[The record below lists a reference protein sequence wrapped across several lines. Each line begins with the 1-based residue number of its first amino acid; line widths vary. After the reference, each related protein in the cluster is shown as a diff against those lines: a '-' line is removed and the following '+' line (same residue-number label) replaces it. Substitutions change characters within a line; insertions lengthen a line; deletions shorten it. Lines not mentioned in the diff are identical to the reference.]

1 MASRVRPENRSESCR
16 TLVRAEQEFG
26 TREDLRE
33 EEAQTEIAAV
43 VLQKALRKVLM
54 VLKAKIINNICLN
67 SHPAGCSADVARQ
80 IAYVRSKGVVKNGP
94 KNVLVIG
101 SSTGYGLA
109 TRIEA
114 AFGAGAKTIG
124 VAFEK
129 AGSEKGPGTAGYYN
143 TIAFDKAAKK
153 EGLFSLSFNGDAFG
167 DEMKAQVVAAI
178 KEHLGTVDLVVYS
191 LASPVRTDPK
201 TGIMHRSVLKPLGT
215 EFTAKSVDPFK
226 GEIRV
231 STVAPATEEE
241 LAATVK
247 VMGGEDWELWIDALE
262 SNGLLAPGAVTV
274 AYSYIGPQVTYPF
287 YRSGTIGK
295 AKEHLEK
302 TSHSLS
308 ARLKKSVGGAAF
320 VSVNK
325 ALVTKASAVIPAVS
339 LYISLLYKVMKR
351 HGNHEGCIEQIVR
364 LFTDRLYTGKAIP
377 VDGDGLIRI
386 DDWEMAPAI
395 QKEVA
400 DLWDQV
406 TPETLKDLCDVKG
419 FEEDFLQ
426 LNGFAIPGVDYEADV
441 DTAVLENG
449 V

>member
-1 MASRVRPENRSESCR
+1 
-16 TLVRAEQEFG
+16 
-26 TREDLRE
+26 
-33 EEAQTEIAAV
+33 
-43 VLQKALRKVLM
+43 M
-54 VLKAKIINNICLN
+54 VIKAKIINNICLN

-80 IAYVRSKGVVKNGP
+80 IAYVRSKGPVKNGP

-109 TRIEA
+109 TRIES
-114 AFGAGAKTIG
+114 AFGAGARTIG

-129 AGSEKGPGTAGYYN
+129 AGSEKGPGTAGFYN

-167 DEMKAQVVAAI
+167 DEMKATVVAAV
-178 KEHLGTVDLVVYS
+178 KEHLGTVDLIVYS

-201 TGIMHRSVLKPLGT
+201 TGIMYRSVLKPLGA
-215 EFTAKSVDPFK
+215 EFTAKSIDPFK
-226 GEIRV
+226 GELKI
-231 STVAPATEEE
+231 STIAPATDEEA
-241 LAATVK
+241 AATVK
-247 VMGGEDWELWIDALE
+247 VMGGEDWELWIEALE
-262 SNGLLAPGAVTV
+262 NAKVLAPGAVTV

-302 TSHSLS
+302 TTASLS
-308 ARLKKSVGGAAF
+308 ARLKKSVGGAAY

-339 LYISLLYKVMKR
+339 LYVSLLYKVMKK
-351 HGNHEGCIEQIVR
+351 HKTHEGCIEQIDR
-364 LFTDRLYTGKAIP
+364 LFRDRLYTGKAVP
-377 VDGDGLIRI
+377 VDASGLIRI
-386 DDWEMAPAI
+386 DDWEMDAKV

-406 TPETLKDLCDVKG
+406 TQETLFDLCDVKG
-419 FEEDFLQ
+419 VEEDFLQ

-441 DTAVLENG
+441 PQAVLENG

>member
-1 MASRVRPENRSESCR
+1 
-16 TLVRAEQEFG
+16 
-26 TREDLRE
+26 
-33 EEAQTEIAAV
+33 
-43 VLQKALRKVLM
+43 M

-80 IAYVRSKGVVKNGP
+80 IAYVRSKGPVKNGP

-109 TRIEA
+109 TRITA

-129 AGSEKGPGTAGYYN
+129 PGSEKGPGTAGFYN
-143 TIAFDKAAKK
+143 TIAFDKAAAK
-153 EGLFSLSFNGDAFG
+153 EGLFSLSFNGDAFSK
-167 DEMKAQVVAAI
+167 EIKAQVVAAI
-178 KEHLGTVDLVVYS
+178 GQHLGTVDLVVYS
-191 LASPVRTDPK
+191 LASPVRTDPA
-201 TGIMHRSVLKPLGT
+201 TGILHRSVLKPLGHD
-215 EFTAKSVDPFK
+215 FTAKSIDPFK
-226 GEIRV
+226 GEVRI

-247 VMGGEDWELWIDALE
+247 VMGGEDWELWVDDLE
-262 SNGLLAPGAVTV
+262 KAGVLAKGFTTV

-295 AKEHLEK
+295 AKEHLEA
-302 TSHSLS
+302 TAHTLS
-308 ARLKKSVGGAAF
+308 ARLGKSVGGGAF

-325 ALVTKASAVIPAVS
+325 ALVTRASAVIPAVS
-339 LYISLLYKVMKR
+339 LYISLLYKVMKKQ
-351 HGNHEGCIEQIVR
+351 GTHEGCIEQIDR
-364 LFTDRLYTGKAIP
+364 LFRTRLCTGAAVP
-377 VDGDGLIRI
+377 VDTDGMIRI
-386 DDWEMAPAI
+386 DDWEMDPET

-400 DLWDQV
+400 DLWDVV
-406 TPETLKDLCDVKG
+406 TGDNLRELCDVKG

-426 LNGFAIPGVDYEADV
+426 LNGFAVPGVDYEADV
-441 DTAVLENG
+441 DQAVLENG

>member
-1 MASRVRPENRSESCR
+1 
-16 TLVRAEQEFG
+16 
-26 TREDLRE
+26 
-33 EEAQTEIAAV
+33 
-43 VLQKALRKVLM
+43 M

-67 SHPAGCSADVARQ
+67 SHPVGCAADVARQ
-80 IAYVRSKGVVKNGP
+80 IAYVRSKGPVKNGP

-129 AGSEKGPGTAGYYN
+129 AGSEKGPGTAGFYN
-143 TIAFDKAAKK
+143 TLAFDAAAQK

-167 DEMKAQVVAAI
+167 NEMKAQVVEAA
-178 KEHLGTVDLVVYS
+178 KQHLGKIDLMVYS
-191 LASPVRTDPK
+191 LASPVRTDPQ
-201 TGIMHRSVLKPLGT
+201 TGVLHRSVLKPLGQD
-215 EFTAKSVDPFK
+215 FTAKSVDPFK

-231 STVAPATEEE
+231 STVTPATEDE

-247 VMGGEDWELWIDALE
+247 VMGGEDWELWVDALE
-262 SNGLLAPGAVTV
+262 KAGLLAEGFSTV

-302 TSHSLS
+302 TSHGLD
-308 ARLKKSVGGAAF
+308 ARLKKAVKGSAY

-325 ALVTKASAVIPAVS
+325 ALVTRASAVIPAVS
-339 LYISLLYKVMKR
+339 LYISLLYKIMKKA
-351 HGNHEGCIEQIVR
+351 GTHEGCIEQIDR
-364 LFTDRLYTGKAIP
+364 LFRDRLYAGKPVP
-377 VDGDGLIRI
+377 VDAEGLIRI
-386 DDWEMAPAI
+386 DDWEMDPKI
-395 QKEVA
+395 QAEVTR
-400 DLWDQV
+400 LWDQV
-406 TPETLKDLCDVKG
+406 TPETLKDLCDLKG

-426 LNGFAIPGVDYEADV
+426 LNGFGVPGVDYEADV
-441 DTAVLENG
+441 GTAVLEHG